1 MKKRLLPILLAAPIG
16 LLAQNPPL
24 NARFEV
30 EPGCGGMGR
39 IFVQVECTED
49 PFDVMEVWLTR
60 HELNEHGER
69 VLVDRMARRKVDPG
83 TFVIANLSRGGYYN
97 VWLQGCDAKVVS
109 VETYGG
115 DGCDRPGEPFAPEV
129 LSSTSAV
136 QAERPAPPQPTGRLV
151 VNEED
156 VTKDVD
162 RDDEPKPDVGE
173 AEEAKADAADQRED
187 PRDFPRPRPKRD
199 DNAFGHSGAHELKP
213 SGSGGGAGGGTPK
226 SGGAKTT
233 GNMSAK
239 PR

>member
-199 DNAFGHSGAHELKP
+199 DNAFGHSGANEFKP